1 MRTFFTTE
9 QELINILA
17 SCEDNV
23 WKDVV
28 KKQHHVFVSLPSG
41 RVNWDENNRLLS
53 AFHRS
58 GKKIYAYPDFFEKIK
73 NDQEIMTK
81 LSTPIYLLD
90 ITNEEAEEISRE
102 YGICCYAIGT
112 MSKPFIVK
120 RGWDIETTDVEKP
133 NSWDYFYKDIHSYC
147 NSIVIIDRYLFSC
160 EFNKKNGEPNEV
172 IQDSYANLEQIMNN
186 ILPKESKCKDFTLTI
201 IFSCST
207 ISGGLGEKPPK
218 FSEIIEEVQNIKE
231 RIGRPFDFNIEIV
244 SIDRG
249 CAYYNDTHDRF
260 IITNYSITEASHK
273 LKAYRTGGISLCKQ
287 KLYFDYT
294 YSKGIEEGDKSSLPA
309 TTQERVLNALQNY
322 IRNRKNRKKIKY
334 AFNGVEYPLQERG
347 VSNKLLT
354 ERF

>member
-9 QELINILA
+9 QELINIL
-17 SCEDNV
+17 SSHEDNV

-28 KKQHHVFVSLPSG
+28 KKQHYVFVSLPPG
-41 RVNWDENNRLLS
+41 RINWDENNRLLS

-73 NDQEIMTK
+73 KDQAKMTK
-81 LSTPIYLLD
+81 MSTPIYLLD
-90 ITNEEAEEISRE
+90 ITKEKAEEISRE

-112 MSKPFIVK
+112 MAKPFIVK

-133 NSWDYFYKDIHSYC
+133 NSWDFFYGDINSYC

-160 EFNKKNGEPNEV
+160 DYNKKNGDPDEI
-172 IQDSYANLEQIMNN
+172 IQDSYTNLEQIMDN
-186 ILPKESKCKDFTLTI
+186 ILPKESKCDDFTLTI
-201 IFSCST
+201 IFSCS
-207 ISGGLGEKPPK
+207 SNKGGMGEDTPT
-218 FSEIIEEVQNIKE
+218 FTEIIEEIQTIKE
-231 RIGRPFDFNIEIV
+231 RIGRPFDYDIEVISV
-244 SIDRG
+244 DKG

-260 IITNYSITEASHK
+260 VITNYSITEASHK

-287 KLYFDYT
+287 KLFFDYT

-322 IRNRKNRKKIKY
+322 IRNRKNRKKIRY
-334 AFNGVEYPLQERG
+334 AFNGEEYALQERD
-347 VSNKLLT
+347 VANKLLT
-354 ERF
+354 ESF